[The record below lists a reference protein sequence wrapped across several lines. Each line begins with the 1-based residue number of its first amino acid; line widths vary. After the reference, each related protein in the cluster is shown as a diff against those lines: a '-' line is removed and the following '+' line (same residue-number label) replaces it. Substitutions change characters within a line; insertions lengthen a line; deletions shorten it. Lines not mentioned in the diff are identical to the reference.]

1 MLVKLTKA
9 YEEVAKKSHRMRLDS
24 LEVFIFHYLG
34 VFIMV
39 EQQGDTDAPTVIQ
52 RPGQLMGTGRVP
64 EDAHHE

>member
-34 VFIMV
+34 FYY
-39 EQQGDTDAPTVIQ
+39 GGA
-52 RPGQLMGTGRVP
+52 TGRYGCTYGHSATGTANGNGP
-64 EDAHHE
+64 SAGRRPP